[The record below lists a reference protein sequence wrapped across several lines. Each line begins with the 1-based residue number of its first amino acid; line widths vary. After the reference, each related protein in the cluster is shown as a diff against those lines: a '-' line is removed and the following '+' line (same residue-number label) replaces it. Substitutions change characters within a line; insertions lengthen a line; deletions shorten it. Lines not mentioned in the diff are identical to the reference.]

1 MAEIFPTTCRFCLA
15 QDPSTRCFF
24 DAFICKEE
32 RNKVLALL
40 EMEIHPSDAYTN
52 ICVECENNIAIVYSI
67 ISEMR
72 SNNKLFLALQ
82 SQQNEAQF
90 HQDNDAKSED
100 DNDVPAGPT
109 VLGLCIEKIE
119 YSDEEYLYEVDEQ
132 LEDEDSVAYEQN
144 DDKQTNSA
152 GEPSLDSNQPIREQL
167 ELPHEDDTLS
177 SRCGKCW
184 LTLYSANDWNGSLL
198 GNRFGCLYCSEVFA
212 SQTDLEQHR
221 ESCEEYQCGGCNQS
235 FTFLQQLL
243 KHKSCKR
250 RKMHRLRN
258 VKHLLNADNLLED
271 QTNPLSCAVCNEEYP
286 YNEEV
291 PEDIHETHQ
300 EIDVKWHRCDR
311 CPKQFYSLA
320 SARHHRALHT
330 LQKFPRKNQTSL
342 SKECKEANQ
351 TKGSNECTICR
362 TEFKYHRELLQHL
375 ETAHAG
381 VSIELYQCTQCDGQF
396 TSQAKLDKH
405 THNTHRARKS
415 RYCCSY
421 CGRRFNKRIMLVDHE
436 TVHRGQTKY
445 HCDTCR
451 RGFTYK
457 SSYDRHMEVVHSEAK
472 NFTCKYCAKSFKR
485 KSTLITHVRL
495 HTGEKPFEC
504 ATCDFRCS
512 DASSLRK
519 HNMKFHWAK
528 KGEKL

>member
-1 MAEIFPTTCRFCLA
+1 MRIRIFVWNAKTTSPSSIALLA
-15 QDPSTRCFF
+15 KCETTTSFSLPLNRRLLS
-24 DAFICKEE
+24 
-32 RNKVLALL
+32 VLAVA
-40 EMEIHPSDAYTN
+40 S
-52 ICVECENNIAIVYSI
+52 
-67 ISEMR
+67 
-72 SNNKLFLALQ
+72 LFYIT
-82 SQQNEAQF
+82 SPFRQQNEAQF

-109 VLGLCIEKIE
+109 VLGLCIEKID
-119 YSDEEYLYEVDEQ
+119 YSDEEYLYEMDDQ
-132 LEDEDSVAYEQN
+132 LEEEDSVAYEQN
-144 DDKQTNSA
+144 DSA
-152 GEPSLDSNQPIREQL
+152 CEPSLDSNRPIREQL
-167 ELPHEDDTLS
+167 ELPHEDDILS

-184 LTLYSANDWNGSLL
+184 LSLYSDSDLNGSLR

-212 SQTDLEQHR
+212 SQIDLEQHR
-221 ESCEEYQCGGCNQS
+221 ESCEEYQ
-235 FTFLQQLL
+235 
-243 KHKSCKR
+243 
-250 RKMHRLRN
+250 
-258 VKHLLNADNLLED
+258 
-271 QTNPLSCAVCNEEYP
+271 
-286 YNEEV
+286 
-291 PEDIHETHQ
+291 
-300 EIDVKWHRCDR
+300 
-311 CPKQFYSLA
+311 
-320 SARHHRALHT
+320 
-330 LQKFPRKNQTSL
+330 
-342 SKECKEANQ
+342 EANQ
-351 TKGSNECTICR
+351 SKGSNECTICR

-436 TVHRGQTKY
+436 TVHRGQTRY
-445 HCDTCR
+445 HCDMCR

-472 NFTCKYCAKSFKR
+472 NFSCKYCAKSFKR

-519 HNMKFHWAK
+519 HNIKFHWAK